1 MKKWLET
8 SHLSLIVSI
17 TIAGLFIVAI
27 YFAILNINVFI
38 GLLRDFGNVLTPFM
52 YGLILAFLMSP
63 IVSFFEIKAFA
74 SFKWK
79 KNTKRV
85 VSVLLSLLI
94 TFEIIIL
101 FFSFIIPQLIISLS
115 SISEKLPEYIVI
127 VEDLL
132 GEWLVSYRLDNDWV
146 NLLLDSSED
155 LLVNF
160 LKTIQGYL
168 PLILDYS
175 WQFTK
180 MIFNLLLGI
189 AIAIYVLI
197 DRERFSLQAKKLIY
211 FITNQVTGD
220 YLIDLSRLSSRMVH
234 RFILGKML
242 DSFIIGV
249 ICYVGML
256 VLGLSYPL
264 LLSVI
269 VGVTNMIPV
278 FGPFIGAIPGSL
290 ILLLVDPLQA
300 LWFILFII
308 LLQQFDGNFLG
319 PRILGDSMGLPSLWI
334 MFAIVVGGGYFGVV
348 GMFLGVPIFAVIYIV
363 SKKIIS
369 NKLEKDSIEIKT

>member
-1 MKKWLET
+1 MKKWLDS
-8 SHLSLIVSI
+8 SHLSLILSI
-17 TIAGLFIVAI
+17 TIAGLFIVGI
-27 YFAILNINVFI
+27 YFAILNLSVFV
-38 GLLRDFGNVLTPFM
+38 GLLKDLGNVLTPFM

-63 IVSFFEIKAFA
+63 IVSFFEVKAFA

-85 VSVLLSLLI
+85 LSVLLSLLI

-132 GEWLVSYRLDNDWV
+132 GEWLVSYRLDNEWV

-189 AIAIYVLI
+189 AIAMYVLI
-197 DRERFSLQAKKLIY
+197 DRERFSLQAKKFIY
-211 FITNQVTGD
+211 FITNQKMGD
-220 YLIDLSRLSSRMVH
+220 YLIDLSRLSSNMIH

-242 DSFIIGV
+242 DSSIIGV

-278 FGPFIGAIPGSL
+278 FGPFIGAIPGAL
-290 ILLLVDPLQA
+290 ILLLVDPFQA

-308 LLQQFDGNFLG
+308 LLQQFDGNYLG

-369 NKLEKDSIEIKT
+369 NKLEKDSIQIKT

>member
-1 MKKWLET
+1 MKKWLDS
-8 SHLSLIVSI
+8 SHISLILSI
-17 TIAGLFIVAI
+17 TLAGLFIVAI

-38 GLLRDFGNVLTPFM
+38 ELINDLGSVLTPFM

-63 IVSFFEIKAFA
+63 IVSFFEMKAFA

-79 KNTKRV
+79 KSTKRIL
-85 VSVLLSLLI
+85 SVLLSLLI
-94 TFEIIIL
+94 TFEIIVL

-132 GEWLVSYRLDNDWV
+132 GEWLVSYRLDNEWV

-155 LLVNF
+155 LLVTF

-189 AIAIYVLI
+189 AIAMYVLI

-211 FITNQVTGD
+211 FISNQKTGD
-220 YLIDLSRLSSRMVH
+220 YLIDLSRLSSSMVH

-278 FGPFIGAIPGSL
+278 FGPFIGAIPGAL
-290 ILLLVDPLQA
+290 ILLLVDPFQA

-319 PRILGDSMGLPSLWI
+319 PRILGDSMGLPSIWI
-334 MFAIVVGGGYFGVV
+334 MFAIIVGGGYFGVV
-348 GMFLGVPIFAVIYIV
+348 GMFLGVPIFAVIYII

-369 NKLEKDSIEIKT
+369 NKLEKDSIQIKT

>member
-1 MKKWLET
+1 MKKWLDS
-8 SHLSLIVSI
+8 SHISLILSI
-17 TIAGLFIVAI
+17 TLAGLFIVAI

-38 GLLRDFGNVLTPFM
+38 ELINDLGSVLTPFM

-63 IVSFFEIKAFA
+63 IVSFFEMKAFA

-79 KNTKRV
+79 KSTKRIL
-85 VSVLLSLLI
+85 SVLLSLLI
-94 TFEIIIL
+94 TFEIIVL

-132 GEWLVSYRLDNDWV
+132 GEWLVSYRLDNEWV

-155 LLVNF
+155 LLVTF

-189 AIAIYVLI
+189 AIAMYVLI

-211 FITNQVTGD
+211 FISNQKTGD
-220 YLIDLSRLSSRMVH
+220 YLIDLSRLSSSMVH

-278 FGPFIGAIPGSL
+278 FGPFIGAIPGAL
-290 ILLLVDPLQA
+290 ILLLVDPFQA

-334 MFAIVVGGGYFGVV
+334 MFAIIVGGGYFGVV
-348 GMFLGVPIFAVIYIV
+348 GMFLGVPIFAVIYII

-369 NKLEKDSIEIKT
+369 NKLEKDSIQIKA

>member
-1 MKKWLET
+1 MKKWLDT
-8 SHLSLIVSI
+8 SHLSLILSI

-27 YFAILNINVFI
+27 YFAILNLNVFV
-38 GLLRDFGNVLTPFM
+38 GLLQDLGNVLTPFM

-63 IVSFFEIKAFA
+63 IVSLFEKKIFA

-79 KNTKRV
+79 KSTKRV
-85 VSVLLSLLI
+85 LSILLSLLI

-115 SISEKLPEYIVI
+115 SIMEKLPEYIVI
-127 VEDLL
+127 IEDLL
-132 GEWLVSYRLDNDWV
+132 GEWLIAYRLDNEWV

-180 MIFNLLLGI
+180 MVFNLLLGI

-197 DRERFSLQAKKLIY
+197 DRERFSLQAKKIIY
-211 FITNQVTGD
+211 FLTNQRTGD
-220 YLIDLSRLSSRMVH
+220 YLIELNRLSSNMVH

-242 DSFIIGV
+242 DSFIIGI
-249 ICYVGML
+249 ICYIGML

-278 FGPFIGAIPGSL
+278 FGPFIGAIPGAL
-290 ILLLVDPLQA
+290 ILILVEPFQA
-300 LWFILFII
+300 LWFVLFII
-308 LLQQFDGNFLG
+308 VLQQFDGNYLG

-334 MFAIVVGGGYFGVV
+334 MFAIIVGGGYFGVV

-363 SKKIIS
+363 SKKIIL
-369 NKLEKDSIEIKT
+369 NKLEKDSINIKT

>member
-1 MKKWLET
+1 MKKWLDT
-8 SHLSLIVSI
+8 SHLSLILSI

-27 YFAILNINVFI
+27 YFAILNLNVFV
-38 GLLRDFGNVLTPFM
+38 GLLQDLGNVLTPFM

-63 IVSFFEIKAFA
+63 IVSLFEKKIFA

-79 KNTKRV
+79 KSTKRV
-85 VSVLLSLLI
+85 LSILLSLLI

-115 SISEKLPEYIVI
+115 SIMEKLPEYIVI
-127 VEDLL
+127 IEDLL
-132 GEWLVSYRLDNDWV
+132 GEWLIAYRLDNEWV

-180 MIFNLLLGI
+180 MVFNLLLGI

-197 DRERFSLQAKKLIY
+197 DRERFSLQAKKIIY
-211 FITNQVTGD
+211 FLTNQRTGD
-220 YLIDLSRLSSRMVH
+220 YLIELNRLSSSMVH

-242 DSFIIGV
+242 DSFIIGI
-249 ICYVGML
+249 ICYIGML

-278 FGPFIGAIPGSL
+278 FGPFIGAIPGAL
-290 ILLLVDPLQA
+290 ILILVEPFQA
-300 LWFILFII
+300 LWFVLFII
-308 LLQQFDGNFLG
+308 VLQQFDGNYLG

-334 MFAIVVGGGYFGVV
+334 MFAIIVGGGYFGVV

-363 SKKIIS
+363 SKKIIL
-369 NKLEKDSIEIKT
+369 NKLEKDSINIKT

>member
-1 MKKWLET
+1 MKKWLDS
-8 SHLSLIVSI
+8 SHISLILSI
-17 TIAGLFIVAI
+17 TLAGLFIVAI

-38 GLLRDFGNVLTPFM
+38 ELINDLGSVLTPFM

-63 IVSFFEIKAFA
+63 IVSFFEMKAFA

-79 KNTKRV
+79 KSTKRIL
-85 VSVLLSLLI
+85 SVLLSLLI
-94 TFEIIIL
+94 TFEIIVL

-132 GEWLVSYRLDNDWV
+132 GEWLVSYRLDNEWV

-155 LLVNF
+155 LLVTF

-189 AIAIYVLI
+189 AIAMYVLI

-211 FITNQVTGD
+211 FISNQKTGD
-220 YLIDLSRLSSRMVH
+220 YLIDLSRLSSSMVH

-278 FGPFIGAIPGSL
+278 FGPFIGAIPGAL
-290 ILLLVDPLQA
+290 ILLLVDPFQA

-334 MFAIVVGGGYFGVV
+334 MFAIIVGGGYFGVV
-348 GMFLGVPIFAVIYIV
+348 GMFLGVPIFAVIYII

-369 NKLEKDSIEIKT
+369 NKLEKDSIQIKT

>member
-1 MKKWLET
+1 MKKWLDT
-8 SHLSLIVSI
+8 SHLSLILSI
-17 TIAGLFIVAI
+17 TLAGLFIVAI

-38 GLLRDFGNVLTPFM
+38 GLINDLGSVLTPFM

-63 IVSFFEIKAFA
+63 IVSFFEMKAFA

-79 KNTKRV
+79 KSTKRIL
-85 VSVLLSLLI
+85 SVLLSLLI
-94 TFEIIIL
+94 TFEIIVL

-132 GEWLVSYRLDNDWV
+132 GEWLVSYRLDNEWV

-155 LLVNF
+155 LLVTF

-189 AIAIYVLI
+189 AIAMYVLI

-211 FITNQVTGD
+211 FISNQKTGD
-220 YLIDLSRLSSRMVH
+220 YLIDLSRLSSSMVH

-278 FGPFIGAIPGSL
+278 FGPFIGAIPGAL
-290 ILLLVDPLQA
+290 ILLLVDPFQA

-334 MFAIVVGGGYFGVV
+334 MFAIIVGGGYFGVV
-348 GMFLGVPIFAVIYIV
+348 GMFLGVPIFAVIYII

-369 NKLEKDSIEIKT
+369 NKLEKDSIQIKT

>member
-94 TFEIIIL
+94 TLEIIIL

>member
-1 MKKWLET
+1 MKKWLDS
-8 SHLSLIVSI
+8 SHLSLILSI
-17 TIAGLFIVAI
+17 TLAGLFIVAI
-27 YFAILNINVFI
+27 YFAILNINLFI
-38 GLLRDFGNVLTPFM
+38 GLINDLGSVLTPFM

-63 IVSFFEIKAFA
+63 IVSFFEMKAFA

-79 KNTKRV
+79 KSTKRIL
-85 VSVLLSLLI
+85 SVLLSLLI
-94 TFEIIIL
+94 TFEIIVL

-132 GEWLVSYRLDNDWV
+132 GEWLVSYRLDNEWV

-155 LLVNF
+155 LLVTF

-189 AIAIYVLI
+189 AIAMYVLI

-211 FITNQVTGD
+211 FISNQKTGD
-220 YLIDLSRLSSRMVH
+220 YLIDLSRLSSSMVH

-278 FGPFIGAIPGSL
+278 FGPFIGAIPGAL
-290 ILLLVDPLQA
+290 ILLLVDPFQA

-334 MFAIVVGGGYFGVV
+334 MFAIIVGGGYFGVV
-348 GMFLGVPIFAVIYIV
+348 GMFLGVPIFAVIYII

-369 NKLEKDSIEIKT
+369 NKLEKDSIQIKT

>member
-1 MKKWLET
+1 MKKWLDT
-8 SHLSLIVSI
+8 SHLSLILSI

-27 YFAILNINVFI
+27 YFAILNLNVFV
-38 GLLRDFGNVLTPFM
+38 GLLKDLGNVLTPFM

-85 VSVLLSLLI
+85 ISVLLSLLI

-132 GEWLVSYRLDNDWV
+132 GEWLVSYRLDNEWV

-180 MIFNLLLGI
+180 MVFNLLLGI
-189 AIAIYVLI
+189 AIAMYVLI
-197 DRERFSLQAKKLIY
+197 DRERFSLQAKKIIY
-211 FITNQVTGD
+211 FITNQRTGD
-220 YLIDLSRLSSRMVH
+220 YLIDLSRLSSNMIH

-242 DSFIIGV
+242 DSSIIGV

-278 FGPFIGAIPGSL
+278 FGPFIGAIPGAL
-290 ILLLVDPLQA
+290 ILLLVDPFQA

-308 LLQQFDGNFLG
+308 LLQQFDGNYLG

-369 NKLEKDSIEIKT
+369 NKLENDSIQIKT

>member
-27 YFAILNINVFI
+27 YFAILNIHVFI

-94 TFEIIIL
+94 TLEIIIL

>member
-1 MKKWLET
+1 MKKWLDS
-8 SHLSLIVSI
+8 SHLSLILSI
-17 TIAGLFIVAI
+17 TLAGLFIVAI

-38 GLLRDFGNVLTPFM
+38 ELINDLGSVLTPFM

-63 IVSFFEIKAFA
+63 IVSFFEMKAFA

-79 KNTKRV
+79 KSTKRIL
-85 VSVLLSLLI
+85 SVLLSLLI
-94 TFEIIIL
+94 TFEIIVL

-132 GEWLVSYRLDNDWV
+132 GEWLVSYRLDNEWV

-155 LLVNF
+155 LLVTF

-189 AIAIYVLI
+189 AIAMYVLI

-211 FITNQVTGD
+211 FISNQKTGD
-220 YLIDLSRLSSRMVH
+220 YLIDLSRLSSSMVH

-278 FGPFIGAIPGSL
+278 FGPFIGAIPGAL
-290 ILLLVDPLQA
+290 ILLLVDPFQA

-319 PRILGDSMGLPSLWI
+319 PRILGDTMGLPSLWI
-334 MFAIVVGGGYFGVV
+334 MFAIIVGGGYFGVV
-348 GMFLGVPIFAVIYIV
+348 GMFLGVPIFAVIYII

-369 NKLEKDSIEIKT
+369 NKLEKDSIQIKT

>member
-1 MKKWLET
+1 MKKWLDS
-8 SHLSLIVSI
+8 SHLSLILSI
-17 TIAGLFIVAI
+17 TLAGLFIVAI

-38 GLLRDFGNVLTPFM
+38 GLINDLGSVLTPFM

-63 IVSFFEIKAFA
+63 IVSFFEMKAFA

-79 KNTKRV
+79 KSKKRIL
-85 VSVLLSLLI
+85 SVLLSLLI
-94 TFEIIIL
+94 TFEIIVL

-132 GEWLVSYRLDNDWV
+132 GEWLVSYRLDNEWV

-155 LLVNF
+155 LLVTF

-189 AIAIYVLI
+189 AIAMYVLI

-211 FITNQVTGD
+211 FISNQKTGD
-220 YLIDLSRLSSRMVH
+220 YLIDLSRLSSSMVH

-278 FGPFIGAIPGSL
+278 FGPFIGAIPGAL
-290 ILLLVDPLQA
+290 ILLLVDPFQA

-334 MFAIVVGGGYFGVV
+334 MFAIIVGGGYFGVV
-348 GMFLGVPIFAVIYIV
+348 GMFLGVPIFAVIYII

-369 NKLEKDSIEIKT
+369 NKLEKDSIQIKT

>member
-1 MKKWLET
+1 MKKWLDT
-8 SHLSLIVSI
+8 SHLSLILSI

-27 YFAILNINVFI
+27 YFAILNLNVFV
-38 GLLRDFGNVLTPFM
+38 GLLKDLGNVLTPFM

-85 VSVLLSLLI
+85 ISVLLSLLI

-132 GEWLVSYRLDNDWV
+132 GEWLVSYRLDNEWV

-180 MIFNLLLGI
+180 MVFNLLLGI
-189 AIAIYVLI
+189 AIAMYVLI
-197 DRERFSLQAKKLIY
+197 DRERFSLQAKKIIY
-211 FITNQVTGD
+211 FISNQRTGD
-220 YLIDLSRLSSRMVH
+220 YLIDLSRLSSNMIH

-242 DSFIIGV
+242 DSSIIGV

-256 VLGLSYPL
+256 GLGLSYPL

-278 FGPFIGAIPGSL
+278 FGPFIGAIPGAL
-290 ILLLVDPLQA
+290 ILLLVDPFQA

-308 LLQQFDGNFLG
+308 LLQQFDGNYLG

-369 NKLEKDSIEIKT
+369 NKLENDSIQIKT

>member
-1 MKKWLET
+1 MKKWLDT
-8 SHLSLIVSI
+8 SHLSLILSI

-27 YFAILNINVFI
+27 YFVILNLNVFV
-38 GLLRDFGNVLTPFM
+38 GLLKDLGNVLTPFM

-85 VSVLLSLLI
+85 ISVLLSLLI

-132 GEWLVSYRLDNDWV
+132 GEWLVSYRLDNEWV
-146 NLLLDSSED
+146 NLLLNSSED

-180 MIFNLLLGI
+180 MVFNLLLGI
-189 AIAIYVLI
+189 AIAMYVLI
-197 DRERFSLQAKKLIY
+197 DRERFSLQAKKIIY
-211 FITNQVTGD
+211 FITNQRTGD
-220 YLIDLSRLSSRMVH
+220 YLIDLSRLSSNMIH

-242 DSFIIGV
+242 DSSIIGV

-278 FGPFIGAIPGSL
+278 FGPFIGAIPGAL
-290 ILLLVDPLQA
+290 ILLLVDPFQA

-308 LLQQFDGNFLG
+308 LLQQFDGNYLG

-369 NKLEKDSIEIKT
+369 NKLENDSIQIKT

>member
-1 MKKWLET
+1 MKKWLDT
-8 SHLSLIVSI
+8 SHLSLILSI

-27 YFAILNINVFI
+27 YFAILNLNVFV
-38 GLLRDFGNVLTPFM
+38 GLLKDLGNVLTPFM

-85 VSVLLSLLI
+85 ISVLLSLLI

-132 GEWLVSYRLDNDWV
+132 GEWLVSYRLDNEWV
-146 NLLLDSSED
+146 NLLLNSSED

-189 AIAIYVLI
+189 AIAMYVLI
-197 DRERFSLQAKKLIY
+197 DRERFSLQAKKIIY
-211 FITNQVTGD
+211 FITNQRTGD
-220 YLIDLSRLSSRMVH
+220 YLIDLSRLSSNMIH

-242 DSFIIGV
+242 DSSIIGV

-278 FGPFIGAIPGSL
+278 FGPFIGAIPGAL
-290 ILLLVDPLQA
+290 ILLLVDPFQA

-308 LLQQFDGNFLG
+308 LLQQFDGNYLG

-369 NKLEKDSIEIKT
+369 NKLENDSIQIKT

>member
-1 MKKWLET
+1 MKKWLDS
-8 SHLSLIVSI
+8 SHISLILSI
-17 TIAGLFIVAI
+17 TLAGLFIVAI

-38 GLLRDFGNVLTPFM
+38 ELINDLGSVLTPFM

-63 IVSFFEIKAFA
+63 IVSFFEMKAFA

-79 KNTKRV
+79 KSTKRIL
-85 VSVLLSLLI
+85 SVLLSLLI
-94 TFEIIIL
+94 TFKIIVL

-132 GEWLVSYRLDNDWV
+132 GEWLVSYRLDNEWV

-155 LLVNF
+155 LLVTF

-189 AIAIYVLI
+189 AIAMYVLI

-211 FITNQVTGD
+211 FISNQKTGD
-220 YLIDLSRLSSRMVH
+220 YLIDLSRLSSSMVH

-278 FGPFIGAIPGSL
+278 FGPFIGAIPGAL
-290 ILLLVDPLQA
+290 ILLLVDPFQA

-334 MFAIVVGGGYFGVV
+334 MFAIIVGGGYFGVV
-348 GMFLGVPIFAVIYIV
+348 GMFLGVPIFAVIYII

-369 NKLEKDSIEIKT
+369 NKLEKDSIQIKT

>member
-189 AIAIYVLI
+189 AIAMYVLI

>member
-1 MKKWLET
+1 MKKWLDS
-8 SHLSLIVSI
+8 SHISLILSI
-17 TIAGLFIVAI
+17 TLAGLFIVAI

-38 GLLRDFGNVLTPFM
+38 GLINDLGSVLTPFM

-63 IVSFFEIKAFA
+63 IVSFFEMKAFA

-79 KNTKRV
+79 KSTKRIL
-85 VSVLLSLLI
+85 SVLLSLLI
-94 TFEIIIL
+94 TFEIIVL

-132 GEWLVSYRLDNDWV
+132 GEWLVSYRLDNEWV

-155 LLVNF
+155 LLVTF

-189 AIAIYVLI
+189 AIAMYVLI

-211 FITNQVTGD
+211 FISNQKTGD
-220 YLIDLSRLSSRMVH
+220 YLIDLSRLSSSMVH

-278 FGPFIGAIPGSL
+278 FGPFIGAIPGAL
-290 ILLLVDPLQA
+290 ILLLVDPFQA

-334 MFAIVVGGGYFGVV
+334 MFAIIVGGGYFGVV
-348 GMFLGVPIFAVIYIV
+348 GMFLGVPIFAVIYII

-369 NKLEKDSIEIKT
+369 NKLEKDSIQIKA

>member
-1 MKKWLET
+1 MKKWLDS
-8 SHLSLIVSI
+8 SHLSLILSI
-17 TIAGLFIVAI
+17 TLAGLFIVAI

-38 GLLRDFGNVLTPFM
+38 ELINDLGSVLTPFM

-63 IVSFFEIKAFA
+63 IVSFFEMKAFA

-79 KNTKRV
+79 KSTKRIL
-85 VSVLLSLLI
+85 SVLLSLLI
-94 TFEIIIL
+94 TFEIIVL

-132 GEWLVSYRLDNDWV
+132 GEWLVSYRLDNEWV

-155 LLVNF
+155 LLVTF

-189 AIAIYVLI
+189 AIAMYVLI

-211 FITNQVTGD
+211 FISNQKTGD
-220 YLIDLSRLSSRMVH
+220 YLIDLSRLSSSMVH

-278 FGPFIGAIPGSL
+278 FGPFIGAIPGAL
-290 ILLLVDPLQA
+290 ILLLVDPFQA

-334 MFAIVVGGGYFGVV
+334 MFAIIVGGGYFGVV
-348 GMFLGVPIFAVIYIV
+348 GMFLGVPIFAVIYII

-369 NKLEKDSIEIKT
+369 NKLEKDSIQIKT

>member
-1 MKKWLET
+1 MKKWLDS
-8 SHLSLIVSI
+8 SHLSLILSI
-17 TIAGLFIVAI
+17 TLAGLFIVAI
-27 YFAILNINVFI
+27 YFAILNIHVFV
-38 GLLRDFGNVLTPFM
+38 GLLKDLGNILTPFM

-63 IVSFFEIKAFA
+63 IVSFFEVKAFA

-79 KNTKRV
+79 KSTKRV
-85 VSVLLSLLI
+85 ISVLLSLLI
-94 TFEIIIL
+94 TFEIIVL

-127 VEDLL
+127 VEDLI
-132 GEWLVSYRLDNDWV
+132 GEWLVAYRIDNDWI

-155 LLVNF
+155 LLVTF

-168 PLILDYS
+168 PLLLDYS

-180 MIFNLLLGI
+180 LVFNLLLGI
-189 AIAIYVLI
+189 AIAMYVLF
-197 DRERFSLQAKKLIY
+197 DRERFSLQAKKVIY
-211 FITNQVTGD
+211 FISNQKTGD
-220 YLIDLSRLSSRMVH
+220 YFVDLSRLYSNMVH

-242 DSFIIGV
+242 DSFIIGL
-249 ICYVGML
+249 ICYIGML

-269 VGVTNMIPV
+269 IGVTNMIPV
-278 FGPFIGAIPGSL
+278 FGPFIGAVPGAL
-290 ILLLVDPLQA
+290 ILLLVDPFQA

-334 MFAIVVGGGYFGVV
+334 MFAIIVGGGYFGVV
-348 GMFLGVPIFAVIYIV
+348 GMFLGVPLFAVIYIV

-369 NKLEKDSIEIKT
+369 NKLEKDSIQIKP

>member
-1 MKKWLET
+1 MKKWLDS
-8 SHLSLIVSI
+8 SHLSLILSI
-17 TIAGLFIVAI
+17 TLAGLFIVAI
-27 YFAILNINVFI
+27 YFTILNINVFI
-38 GLLRDFGNVLTPFM
+38 GLINDLGSVLTPFM

-63 IVSFFEIKAFA
+63 IVSFFEMKAFA

-79 KNTKRV
+79 KSKKRIL
-85 VSVLLSLLI
+85 SVLLSLLI
-94 TFEIIIL
+94 TFEIIVL

-132 GEWLVSYRLDNDWV
+132 GEWLVSYRLDNEWV

-155 LLVNF
+155 LLVTF

-189 AIAIYVLI
+189 AIAMYVLI

-211 FITNQVTGD
+211 FISNQKTGD
-220 YLIDLSRLSSRMVH
+220 YLIDLSRLSSSMVH

-278 FGPFIGAIPGSL
+278 FGPFIGAIPGAL
-290 ILLLVDPLQA
+290 ILLLVDPFQA

-334 MFAIVVGGGYFGVV
+334 MFAIIVGGGYFGVV
-348 GMFLGVPIFAVIYIV
+348 GMFLGVPIFAVIYII

-369 NKLEKDSIEIKT
+369 NKLEKDSIQIKT

>member
-1 MKKWLET
+1 MKKWLDS
-8 SHLSLIVSI
+8 SHISLILSI
-17 TIAGLFIVAI
+17 TLAGLFIVAI

-38 GLLRDFGNVLTPFM
+38 GLINDLGSVLTPFM

-63 IVSFFEIKAFA
+63 IVSFFEMKAFA

-79 KNTKRV
+79 KSTKRIL
-85 VSVLLSLLI
+85 SVLLSLLI
-94 TFEIIIL
+94 TFEIIVL

-132 GEWLVSYRLDNDWV
+132 GEWLVSYRLDNEWV

-155 LLVNF
+155 LLVTF

-189 AIAIYVLI
+189 AIAMYVLI
-197 DRERFSLQAKKLIY
+197 DRELFSLQAKKLIY
-211 FITNQVTGD
+211 FISNQKTGD
-220 YLIDLSRLSSRMVH
+220 YLIDLSRLSSSMVH

-278 FGPFIGAIPGSL
+278 FGPFIGAIPGAL
-290 ILLLVDPLQA
+290 ILLLVYPFQA

-334 MFAIVVGGGYFGVV
+334 MFAIIVGGGYFGVV
-348 GMFLGVPIFAVIYIV
+348 GMFLGVPIFAVIYII

-369 NKLEKDSIEIKT
+369 NKLEKDSIQIKT

>member
-1 MKKWLET
+1 MKKWLDS
-8 SHLSLIVSI
+8 SHLSLILSI
-17 TIAGLFIVAI
+17 TLAGLFIVAI

-38 GLLRDFGNVLTPFM
+38 ELINNLGSVLTPFM

-63 IVSFFEIKAFA
+63 IVSFFEMKAFA

-79 KNTKRV
+79 KSTKRIL
-85 VSVLLSLLI
+85 SVLLSLLI
-94 TFEIIIL
+94 TFEIIVL

-132 GEWLVSYRLDNDWV
+132 GEWLVSYRLDNEWV

-155 LLVNF
+155 LLVTF

-189 AIAIYVLI
+189 AIAMYVLI

-211 FITNQVTGD
+211 FISNQKTGD
-220 YLIDLSRLSSRMVH
+220 YLIDLSRLSSSMVH

-278 FGPFIGAIPGSL
+278 FGPFIGAIPGAL
-290 ILLLVDPLQA
+290 ILLLVDPFQA

-334 MFAIVVGGGYFGVV
+334 MFAIIVGGGYFGVV
-348 GMFLGVPIFAVIYIV
+348 GMFLGVPIFAVIYII

-369 NKLEKDSIEIKT
+369 NKLEKDSIQIKT

>member
-27 YFAILNINVFI
+27 YFAILNIHVFI

-189 AIAIYVLI
+189 AIAMYVLI

-211 FITNQVTGD
+211 FLTNQVTGD

>member
-1 MKKWLET
+1 MKKWLDS
-8 SHLSLIVSI
+8 SHLSLILSI
-17 TIAGLFIVAI
+17 TLAGLFIVAI

-38 GLLRDFGNVLTPFM
+38 GLINDLGSVLTPFM

-63 IVSFFEIKAFA
+63 IVSFFEMKAFA

-79 KNTKRV
+79 KSTKRIL
-85 VSVLLSLLI
+85 SVLLSLLI
-94 TFEIIIL
+94 TFEIIVL

-132 GEWLVSYRLDNDWV
+132 GEWLVSYRLDNEWV

-155 LLVNF
+155 LLVTF

-189 AIAIYVLI
+189 AIAMYVLI

-211 FITNQVTGD
+211 FISNQKTGD
-220 YLIDLSRLSSRMVH
+220 YLIDLSRLSSSMVH

-278 FGPFIGAIPGSL
+278 FGPFIGAIPGAL
-290 ILLLVDPLQA
+290 ILLLVDPFQA

-334 MFAIVVGGGYFGVV
+334 MFAIIVGGGYFGVV
-348 GMFLGVPIFAVIYIV
+348 GMFLGVPIFAVIYII

-369 NKLEKDSIEIKT
+369 NKLEKDSIQIKA

>member
-1 MKKWLET
+1 MKKWLDS
-8 SHLSLIVSI
+8 SHISLILSI
-17 TIAGLFIVAI
+17 TLAGLFIVAI

-38 GLLRDFGNVLTPFM
+38 ELINDLGSVLTPFM

-63 IVSFFEIKAFA
+63 IVSFFEMKAFA

-79 KNTKRV
+79 KSTKRIL
-85 VSVLLSLLI
+85 SVLLSLLI
-94 TFEIIIL
+94 TFEIIVL

-132 GEWLVSYRLDNDWV
+132 GEWLVSYRLDNEWV

-155 LLVNF
+155 LLVTF

-168 PLILDYS
+168 PPILDYS

-189 AIAIYVLI
+189 AIAMYVLI

-211 FITNQVTGD
+211 FISNQKTGD
-220 YLIDLSRLSSRMVH
+220 YLIDLSRLSSSMVH

-269 VGVTNMIPV
+269 IGVTNMIPV
-278 FGPFIGAIPGSL
+278 FGPFIGAIPGAL
-290 ILLLVDPLQA
+290 ILLLVDPFQA

-334 MFAIVVGGGYFGVV
+334 MFAIIVGGGYFGVV
-348 GMFLGVPIFAVIYIV
+348 GMFLGVPIFAVIYII

-369 NKLEKDSIEIKT
+369 NKLEKDSIQIKT